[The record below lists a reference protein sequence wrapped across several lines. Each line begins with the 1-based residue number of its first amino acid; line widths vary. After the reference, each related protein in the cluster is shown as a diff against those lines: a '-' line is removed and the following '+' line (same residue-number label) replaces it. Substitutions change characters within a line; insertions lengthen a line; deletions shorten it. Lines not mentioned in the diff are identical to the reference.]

1 MDTALDQA
9 DPAKAQP
16 QASLPTKHTVKKK
29 NILEAAHYV
38 ISEKGIK
45 AATITGIAKRAGV
58 TDSIIYHYFKNK
70 EDLIFSVLD
79 QQLLT
84 AIEDLKFHF
93 KGIIGPVSKFGKM
106 IWYHLSM
113 NDKGDTQMRKNM
125 LLECR
130 SLRNFTA
137 HKSYNTLLEYIGV
150 MDTILEACVQDGFF
164 KPDLNIPLARTMILG
179 FLDEEGLVCSRPE
192 APHDTLS
199 DFDHIMDLVL
209 AMTTHLPAADADAE
223 RPDKYSRILEAA
235 KHLYAEKGFK
245 KATMLEVAS
254 LAGVAE
260 GTIYEYFK
268 NKQDLLLSITKNYF
282 GNLKHNLDNA
292 FAIDHPAEKLRWL
305 MWRHFT
311 IFAGDRE
318 LVSVFLKETKLK
330 KYFYE
335 DEANEVF
342 VRYHYK
348 ICEVLEEGI
357 EVGVFRPEINT
368 RVFRNLVMG
377 ALAACYNRWYF
388 RKPVYAL
395 DYMTELHQ
403 FIDLICSAATA
414 PPTAAG

>member
-1 MDTALDQA
+1 
-9 DPAKAQP
+9 
-16 QASLPTKHTVKKK
+16 
-29 NILEAAHYV
+29 
-38 ISEKGIK
+38 
-45 AATITGIAKRAGV
+45 
-58 TDSIIYHYFKNK
+58 
-70 EDLIFSVLD
+70 
-79 QQLLT
+79 
-84 AIEDLKFHF
+84 
-93 KGIIGPVSKFGKM
+93 
-106 IWYHLSM
+106 
-113 NDKGDTQMRKNM
+113 
-125 LLECR
+125 
-130 SLRNFTA
+130 
-137 HKSYNTLLEYIGV
+137 
-150 MDTILEACVQDGFF
+150 
-164 KPDLNIPLARTMILG
+164 
-179 FLDEEGLVCSRPE
+179 
-192 APHDTLS
+192 
-199 DFDHIMDLVL
+199 MDLVL

-254 LAGVAE
+254 PAGVAE

-311 IFAGDRE
+311 LFAGDRE

-342 VRYHYK
+342 VRYHDK

-414 PPTAAG
+414 PPTAAGYDRRLYNRSCRPPPHKRQPLRQPGVHMHRRYGWMGRGSGRCRCLLWAKPRRKSRPTPYPPRARPRGRRILAPSRHRASIGLQ